1 MLSKKLS
8 EALNAQI
15 NTELWSAYIYCSMS
29 NWALDAGYEG
39 IAHWFRLQA
48 REEQDH
54 AERLADYIRRQ
65 GGKVFYRSIADV
77 PNDWGSPI
85 DLFLDA
91 AKHEEMI
98 TKNISNLMQKAMT
111 EGDFATQVFLQWFV
125 TEQVEEEDSLRAI
138 LTDLRKI
145 GTCECGCGLHLI
157 DRELLQRSK

>member
-1 MLSKKLS
+1 MLSKKML

-15 NTELWSAYIYCSMS
+15 NNEQWSAYLYCSMS

-39 IAHWFRLQA
+39 FAHWFRLQA

-54 AERLADYIRRQ
+54 AERIADYIRRQ
-65 GGKVFYRSIADV
+65 GARVMYRAIAEV

-91 AKHEEMI
+91 AKHEEKI
-98 TKNISNLMQKAMT
+98 TKDISELMKKAMA
-111 EGDFATQVFLQWFV
+111 EEDYATQVAMQWFV
-125 TEQVEEEDSLRAI
+125 NEQVEEEDSVRNI

-145 GTCECGCGLHLI
+145 GACECGCGLHLI
-157 DRELLQRSK
+157 DRELLQRS